1 MVNKNLLIENTMILP
16 CDQKKSDESWIFGDI
31 AITEGVIKEIGS
43 NIKDKYHGYETINGK
58 DCLVI
63 PGLINCHTHAAMTLL
78 RGYADDLPL
87 MEWLSTK
94 IWPREAFLTENDIYW
109 GTQLAILEM
118 IKSGTTCFADM
129 YFFMES
135 AARAAAQS
143 GIRAVLS
150 RGMIGFGNNAELA
163 LREAEEL
170 VNNWHLKNNG
180 RITCMLGPHAPYTCS
195 PEYLK
200 QVMDLADTL
209 GVGLHIH
216 LAETITEVNDIEKQY
231 GMRPVKL
238 MDSIGLFDNRHV
250 LAAHCVHLSDEETEI
265 LANKKI
271 GVAHNPE
278 SNMKL
283 ASGIAPVPA
292 LLKKGARVA
301 LGTDGASSNNNLDLL
316 EEMRT
321 CALLHKLSTQDPT
334 VLPARQ
340 VLEMATVNG
349 ASALG
354 LENLGS
360 LIPGNKADLV
370 ILDLNKPHLLPLHNP
385 IANLVY
391 SAHSSD
397 VKTVI
402 IDGLIVMKDR
412 ELMTIDEEKILF
424 ESKKTAMDLSMR
436 N

>member
-1 MVNKNLLIENTMILP
+1 MNNLLIENAMIVT
-16 CDQKKSDESWIFGDI
+16 CEHTNTEKTWIFGDI
-31 AITEGVIKEIGS
+31 AIADGVIKEIGQ
-43 NIKDKYHGYETINGK
+43 NIKQKYPGFDIINGK
-58 DCLVI
+58 DSLVI

-94 IWPREAFLTENDIYW
+94 IWPREEFLNDNDIYW

-135 AARAAAQS
+135 VAKASAES

-150 RGMIGFGNNAELA
+150 RGMVGIGANAEIA
-163 LREAEEL
+163 LRESEEL
-170 VNNWHLKNNG
+170 VKAWHGKNNG
-180 RITCMLGPHAPYTCS
+180 LITCMLGPHAPYTCP
-195 PEYLK
+195 PEYLQK
-200 QVMDLADTL
+200 VMKLADTL
-209 GVGLHIH
+209 KIGLHIH
-216 LAETITEVNDIEKQY
+216 LSETLTEVNDIEKQY
-231 GMRPVKL
+231 GLRPVKL
-238 MDSIGLFDNRHV
+238 MDNIGLFDSRHV
-250 LAAHCVHLSDEETEI
+250 LAAHCVHLSEEEMEI

-271 GVAHNPE
+271 GIAHNPE

-283 ASGIAPVPA
+283 ASGIAPIPG
-292 LLKKGARVA
+292 LLQKGAMVG
-301 LGTDGASSNNNLDLL
+301 LGTDGASSNNNLDML

-334 VLPARQ
+334 VLPAPQ
-340 VLEMATVNG
+340 VLELATVNG

-354 LENLGS
+354 LKNLGS
-360 LIPGNKADLV
+360 VCPGYKADLV
-370 ILDLNKPHLLPLHNP
+370 ILELNKPHLKPLHNP

-402 IDGLIVMKDR
+402 IDGKVVMKNK
-412 ELMTIDEEKILF
+412 EVLTMDEEKILYQS
-424 ESKKTAMDLSMR
+424 EKVGADLALR
-436 N
+436 R